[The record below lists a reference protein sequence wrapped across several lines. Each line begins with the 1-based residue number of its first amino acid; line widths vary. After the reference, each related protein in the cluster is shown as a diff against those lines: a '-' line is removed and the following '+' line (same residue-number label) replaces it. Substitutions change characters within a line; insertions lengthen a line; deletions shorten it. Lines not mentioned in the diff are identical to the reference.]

1 MEKSMNKVTIAVV
14 ALLAGGAAIGAYKT
28 GFGTPYAEVV
38 SSTPV
43 TVKEPVYGDVLAVQ
57 PVTQLVQG
65 TEQVCNN
72 VTVEK
77 RRPERF
83 GNKDGA
89 VAGAVV
95 GALIGSQIGGG
106 KGKTAATVAGAVG
119 GGFAGREIDRRH
131 TGGQTYTET
140 ERQCASQPTSHQQT
154 VGFDVQY
161 RTEDGQ
167 VLTRRESSK
176 PGERL
181 LLGEKDVVV
190 GYDVAWKYKE
200 QSGVIRMDE
209 KPGDRLPMQD
219 GAILVAAKPAHTA
232 NR

>member
-1 MEKSMNKVTIAVV
+1 MNNKTTIAIA
-14 ALLAGGAAIGAYKT
+14 ALLAAGVAVGAYKT
-28 GFGTPYAEVV
+28 GFGQQYADVV

-43 TVKEPVYGDVLAVQ
+43 TVKEPVYGDVLSANA
-57 PVTQLVQG
+57 VTQTVSG
-65 TEQVCNN
+65 SEKICNDQV
-72 VTVEK
+72 VEK
-77 RRPERF
+77 RRAERF

-89 VAGAVV
+89 IAGAVV

-106 KGKTAATVAGAVG
+106 KGKTAATVGGAVA

-131 TGGQTYTET
+131 TGGERYTET
-140 ERQCASQPTSHQQT
+140 QRVCHNEPTSHQET
-154 VGFDVQY
+154 VGYDVQY
-161 RTEDGQ
+161 RTADGQ
-167 VLTRRESSK
+167 VLTRREASK

-209 KPGDRLPMQD
+209 QPGDRLPMQD
-219 GAILVAAKPAHTA
+219 GAILVAAKPASST
-232 NR
+232 NG